1 MSYKDILGVA
11 ISLEDDEAALVAAGE
26 LTARFGAR
34 ATALIVAIHLGS
46 DFAQEAQPLSALLDD
61 LAEGP
66 RHAAARERE
75 KIVAWLNQAPHD
87 FEKRDLT
94 IEGAVDRDEV
104 VAHARLAELVVLA
117 RGRTHV
123 RARRVLLEHV
133 LFQSGRP
140 ILLIPGGP
148 AAERRW
154 ERVLIGWNAK
164 PEAMRAVT
172 AALPLL
178 QAAKE
183 VFVATVD
190 AKPSHEGH
198 GEAPGRELAQHL
210 AHRNVRVEVRNLD
223 SLGRSHTQALL
234 DEASTVGAEVLVLGA
249 YGHSRAQEFL
259 FGGVTR
265 DLLAHAPLPLLLA
278 H

>member
-1 MSYKDILGVA
+1 M
-11 ISLEDDEAALVAAGE
+11 EPEAKRKRVLFVCVGNTCRSQMA
-26 LTARFGAR
+26 
-34 ATALIVAIHLGS
+34 
-46 DFAQEAQPLSALLDD
+46 EA
-61 LAEGP
+61 
-66 RHAAARERE
+66 
-75 KIVAWLNQAPHD
+75 
-87 FEKRDLT
+87 
-94 IEGAVDRDEV
+94 
-104 VAHARLAELVVLA
+104 LA
-117 RGRTHV
+117 RHLAAEVIEPSSAGISPFGRIVDTT
-123 RARRVLLEHV
+123 RRVLLEPV
-133 LFQSGRP
+133 LFQSGGP
-140 ILLIPGGP
+140 ILLTPGGP